1 MKRLVV
7 LALPISGC
15 ATRHPMLI
23 AVPVGAACIAGL
35 GAAAAMSQS
44 HGAGDPIALCAG
56 LAEAI
61 AASARPPKLLP
72 EPARCVPMGNRWDC
86 TRSDR

>member
-1 MKRLVV
+1 MKRLAV
-7 LALPISGC
+7 LALLISGC

-72 EPARCVPMGNRWDC
+72 EPAPCVPMGNALPV
-86 TRSDR
+86 TGSE